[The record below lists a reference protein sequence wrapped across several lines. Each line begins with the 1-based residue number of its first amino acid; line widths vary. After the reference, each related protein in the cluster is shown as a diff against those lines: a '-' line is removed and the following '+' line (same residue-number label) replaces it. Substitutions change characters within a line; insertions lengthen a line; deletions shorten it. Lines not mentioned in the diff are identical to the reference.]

1 VLKRTRGVQVRTIRP
16 RKRFCSVQVR
26 FARAQRRFRSVQVR
40 CMRAQKRVCS
50 VRVRFGRLLKRSC
63 RLQVRS
69 GRARVRFCSAK
80 VRSGSVKVR
89 FNTQPPRKPATP
101 ARRCVYPASAM
112 RRAVAISCALVAV
125 SAPALA
131 SPAAHLVYSRGADAS
146 SCPDEAAMRSAV
158 AKRFGYDPFFAWA
171 KQTVIVQ
178 ISRGGDRY
186 RSRVQVVDSHGV
198 AQGTRELSS
207 DRDAC
212 DELFDATA
220 LAISIALDAAAKT
233 ETDPG
238 APPPAAETAA
248 PVPAPAPT
256 QPAPPPPQ
264 TEPPQTTE
272 ASPPPATP
280 GPVIFTGLDVLGSVG
295 TAPAPSFGGAAFLGL
310 RSEWLSAALEL
321 RADAPAT
328 GTFGGLRITS
338 WLYSAGIAPCVH
350 FGPGS
355 ACVLASVGQ
364 VVGSSPD
371 TVASSSGSALI
382 ALVGA
387 RLGGELPL
395 NGTFALR
402 LHADLLT
409 DIIPP
414 TLRLNQSAA
423 DAWTAPVLAATLGA
437 GLVVR
442 FP

>member
-1 VLKRTRGVQVRTIRP
+1 VRTLRV
-16 RKRFCSVQVR
+16 RKRSRGPLVR
-26 FARAQRRFRSVQVR
+26 FARTAKRFWRVR
-40 CMRAQKRVCS
+40 VCVARVQKRVC
-50 VRVRFGRLLKRSC
+50 RAQLRIARALKRSC
-63 RLQVRS
+63 ALHVRP
-69 GRARVRFCSAK
+69 GRAGVRFRSAK
-80 VRSGSVKVR
+80 VRWGRVKVG
-89 FNTQPPRKPATP
+89 FCAEPLRKPATP
-101 ARRCVYPASAM
+101 ARRCVYPASPM
-112 RRAVAISCALVAV
+112 RRALAISCALVAV

-131 SPAAHLVYSRGADAS
+131 TPSAHLVYSRGADAS
-146 SCPDEAAMRSAV
+146 SCPDEDAMRRAV

-178 ISRGGDRY
+178 IFRGGDRY
-186 RSRVQVVDSHGV
+186 RSRVQVVNSHGV

-238 APPPAAETAA
+238 APPLPAETAA
-248 PVPAPAPT
+248 PAPPPAPAPSAPPPHEPAPAPT
-256 QPAPPPPQ
+256 PQPAPAP
-264 TEPPQTTE
+264 E
-272 ASPPPATP
+272 AP
-280 GPVIFTGLDVLGSVG
+280 GPVVFTGLEVLGSVG
-295 TAPAPSFGGAAFLGL
+295 TAPATSLGGAAFLGL
-310 RSEWLSAALEL
+310 RSGWLSAALEL

-328 GTFGGLRITS
+328 GTFSGLRITA
-338 WLYSAGIAPCVH
+338 WLYSAGLAPCVH

-355 ACVLASVGQ
+355 ACLLASVGQ

-371 TVASSSGSALI
+371 TVTSSSGSALI

-395 NGTFALR
+395 FGTFALR

-409 DIIPP
+409 DVIPP

-423 DAWTAPVLAATLGA
+423 DAWTAPVIAATLGA